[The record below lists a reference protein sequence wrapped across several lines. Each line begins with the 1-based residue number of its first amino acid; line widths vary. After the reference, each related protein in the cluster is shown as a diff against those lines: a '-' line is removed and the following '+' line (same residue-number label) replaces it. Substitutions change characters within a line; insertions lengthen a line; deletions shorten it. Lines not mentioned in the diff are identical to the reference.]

1 MRLVTADGTNSA
13 KVVKVDAG
21 NDLALLKTEGKVA
34 ALPVVSSRG
43 VKLGGTVATVGLV
56 GGGFLALVARPLS
69 HKLCRSHLLSV
80 AVVRLSRADDGG
92 GNWPGHKQGDST
104 TSIKRQDFSGG
115 TGKSCVSS

>member
-69 HKLCRSHLLSV
+69 LKLCRSHLLSV

-92 GNWPGHKQGDST
+92 GELAGAQARG
-104 TSIKRQDFSGG
+104 
-115 TGKSCVSS
+115 